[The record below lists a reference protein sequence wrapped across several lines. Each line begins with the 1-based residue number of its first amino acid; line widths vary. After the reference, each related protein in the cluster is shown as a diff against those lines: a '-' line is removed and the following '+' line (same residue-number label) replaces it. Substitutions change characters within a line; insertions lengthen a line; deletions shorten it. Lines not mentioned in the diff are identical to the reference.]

1 MTGVQFVEALADA
14 LDGELQTLHIQLNK
28 LGDRGCK
35 ARRVA
40 GRCRVLQL
48 CWFSKKSPSRQA
60 LEEAEQR
67 SKTLVDLNIDDNDG
81 EASEACGGLWGF
93 RGFVRS

>member
-1 MTGVQFVEALADA
+1 MPWTAASWRVSTSSSTSSVTEAARPEESQGGAESFSCVGVQ
-14 LDGELQTLHIQLNK
+14 
-28 LGDRGCK
+28 RS
-35 ARRVA
+35 R
-40 GRCRVLQL
+40 
-48 CWFSKKSPSRQA
+48 PSRQA